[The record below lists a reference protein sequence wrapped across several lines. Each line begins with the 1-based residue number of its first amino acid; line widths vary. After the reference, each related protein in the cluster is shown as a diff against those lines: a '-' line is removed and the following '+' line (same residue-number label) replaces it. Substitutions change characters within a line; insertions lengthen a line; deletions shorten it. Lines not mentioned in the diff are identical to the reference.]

1 MKQYI
6 LYILFCFLVVGTVT
20 LSVAQSPWRMS
31 TSLGPSV
38 SLNRLYSDKPIPS
51 GQFEAPNR
59 VGVSFDLSA
68 ERSLTPHLSFRL
80 GVRTANLKVG
90 TRTSFI
96 FRDSTGTISGWGRNN
111 GYTQFSPANLN
122 MGLTYNSRLFW
133 RRFILNGG
141 VDASYIVNR
150 YDGFVRERS
159 SRKTD
164 GHWPGDVYRYELVS
178 AHTHNNGFAFTLRG
192 GLDYKIGQYRALT
205 LQFLY
210 NNGLRDLFRIS
221 TRELD
226 LNGVNYRAKVVSRGS
241 FTSLQIGYKQGLN
254 WKQKGNYLTPY
265 NVAIPTRR
273 NANWADFTARSS
285 MVGISGVVIPYS
297 TGGSF
302 ANVALKGGYFVAD
315 RIMVGAVGFG
325 AYSTIV
331 PIDAPLRGW
340 AVGPMVR
347 YHIST
352 TAFSPFVEASY
363 LMGRETGDSY
373 RHAWQ
378 FIALMPGFSVRLSRH
393 LKADVGVY
401 MLRPTYPTAE
411 TGVVSVPQVGLHY
424 SWR

>member
-6 LYILFCFLVVGTVT
+6 LVLILVVAGAT
-20 LSVAQSPWRMS
+20 SGRAQSPWRLS

-38 SLNRLYSDKPIPS
+38 SLNRLYSDKPIPA

-59 VGVSFDLSA
+59 VGVAFDLSA
-68 ERSLTPHLSFRL
+68 ERSLTPYLSLRM
-80 GVRTANLKVG
+80 GVRSANLKVG

-122 MGLTYNSRLFW
+122 VGLTYNSRLFW

-141 VDASYIVNR
+141 VDASLIVNR
-150 YDGFVRERS
+150 FDGFVRERS
-159 SRKTD
+159 RRNTD
-164 GHWPGDVYRYELVS
+164 GTWPGDVYRYELMS

-192 GLDYKIGQYRALT
+192 GLDYKIGQHRALT
-205 LQFLY
+205 LQYLY

-226 LNGVNYRAKVVSRGS
+226 LNGVNYKAHVVSRGS
-241 FTSLQIGYKQGLN
+241 FSSLQLGYKQGLN

-265 NVAIPTRR
+265 NAAIPTQRV
-273 NANWADFTARSS
+273 ASWADFTAGSA
-285 MVGISGVVIPYS
+285 MVGLSGVAIPYQA
-297 TGGSF
+297 GGRF
-302 ANVALKGGYFVAD
+302 ANLTMKGGYFVAD
-315 RIMVGAVGFG
+315 RILVGATGFG
-325 AYSTIV
+325 AYSTLV

-340 AVGPMVR
+340 AVGPMAR

-363 LMGRETGDSY
+363 LLGHETGDSY

-378 FIALMPGFSVRLSRH
+378 FVALMPGISLRLSRH

-401 MLRPTYPTAE
+401 LLRPTYSASE
-411 TGVVSVPQVGLHY
+411 KAVVSLPQAGLHY